1 MNALFLLIPLGL
13 LQVAG
18 AAWLL
23 IWAINRGQFED
34 LIGPGSECLRQEWD
48 DDSEQPDRF
57 PASPEQPNPS
67 LPAPHSQGETE

>member
-23 IWAINRGQFED
+23 TWAINRGQFED
-34 LIGPGSECLRQEWD
+34 LVGPGSECLRAEWD
-48 DDSEQPDRF
+48 DDSELPDPRF
-57 PASPEQPNPS
+57 LNREERNDSSPV
-67 LPAPHSQGETE
+67 PHSQGETE